1 MVSEMVKVSIGI
13 PVYNVAKYLRQ
24 CLDSIVKQ
32 TFTDFEVIMTDDGSN
47 DDSFNICQEYVAKD
61 SRFKLIHQE
70 NKGAAEARNTCLKHM
85 KGKYVTWVD
94 SDDII
99 NPDYL
104 EKLITTILETQSDIV
119 QCMFYGIENDQ
130 QVYYVFPQLANGVK
144 RIELSRDEL
153 LWNTWTD
160 KYYITIMCA
169 SLVDRRLYQGF
180 YLSQGIFYE
189 DIGNKFKLY
198 FRANKMIIISDAL
211 YGYRKRGNS
220 IMGKTRSEI
229 DNFKENYLYNLEK
242 YVYYLELANMDNNRV
257 HRIYLEIMEF
267 LKNST
272 RFDDQV
278 QQENWNLFW
287 NKKINRANRLL
298 KMPKE

>member
-1 MVSEMVKVSIGI
+1 MVKVSIGI

-104 EKLITTILETQSDIV
+104 EKLMTTILETQSDIV

-180 YLSQGIFYE
+180 YLSQGILYE

-211 YGYRKRGNS
+211 YGYRKRENS

>member
-104 EKLITTILETQSDIV
+104 EKLMTTILETQSDIV

-180 YLSQGIFYE
+180 YLSQGILYE

-211 YGYRKRGNS
+211 YGYRKRENS

>member
-104 EKLITTILETQSDIV
+104 EKLMTTILETQSDIV

-130 QVYYVFPQLANGVK
+130 QVYYVLPQLANGVK

-180 YLSQGIFYE
+180 YLSQGILYE

>member
-104 EKLITTILETQSDIV
+104 EKLMTTILETQSDIV

-211 YGYRKRGNS
+211 YGYRKRENS

>member
-104 EKLITTILETQSDIV
+104 EKLMTTILETQSDIV

-180 YLSQGIFYE
+180 YLSQGILYE

-198 FRANKMIIISDAL
+198 FRANKMTIISDAL
-211 YGYRKRGNS
+211 YGYRKRENS

>member
-1 MVSEMVKVSIGI
+1 MVKVSIGI

-104 EKLITTILETQSDIV
+104 EKLMTTILETQSDIV

-180 YLSQGIFYE
+180 YLSQGILYE

-198 FRANKMIIISDAL
+198 FRANKMTIISDAL
-211 YGYRKRGNS
+211 YGYRKRETS

>member
-1 MVSEMVKVSIGI
+1 MVKVSIGI
-13 PVYNVAKYLRQ
+13 PVYNVAKYLQQ

-85 KGKYVTWVD
+85 RGKYVTWVD

-104 EKLITTILETQSDIV
+104 EKLMATILETQSDIV

-180 YLSQGIFYE
+180 YLSQGILYE

-198 FRANKMIIISDAL
+198 FRANKMTIISDAL
-211 YGYRKRGNS
+211 YGYRKRENS

>member
-1 MVSEMVKVSIGI
+1 MVKVSIGI

-104 EKLITTILETQSDIV
+104 EKLMTTILETQSDIV

-180 YLSQGIFYE
+180 YLSQGILYE

>member
-104 EKLITTILETQSDIV
+104 EKLMTTILETQSDIV

-180 YLSQGIFYE
+180 YLSQGILYE

>member
-104 EKLITTILETQSDIV
+104 EKLMTTILETQSDIV

-160 KYYITIMCA
+160 KYYITIMLCQFG
-169 SLVDRRLYQGF
+169 R
-180 YLSQGIFYE
+180 
-189 DIGNKFKLY
+189 
-198 FRANKMIIISDAL
+198 
-211 YGYRKRGNS
+211 
-220 IMGKTRSEI
+220 
-229 DNFKENYLYNLEK
+229 
-242 YVYYLELANMDNNRV
+242 
-257 HRIYLEIMEF
+257 
-267 LKNST
+267 
-272 RFDDQV
+272 
-278 QQENWNLFW
+278 
-287 NKKINRANRLL
+287 
-298 KMPKE
+298 